1 MEKASDASVL
11 NQTKIKT
18 KSKIWEYVEAILWA
32 LFLYLIIQTCL
43 VQSFKIPS
51 SSMEDT
57 LLIGDRLLVNK
68 FIYGIRIPFTD
79 FRLPALREPERG
91 NVIVF
96 KYPKDP
102 SKDFIKRV
110 IGVPGDEVQIIDKQV
125 YINGVLYKN
134 MHEIH
139 GDPQILPAGSNA
151 RDNFGPILVPEDSY
165 FVMGD
170 NRDYSSD
177 SRFWGFVNESDLVGK
192 AIIKFWSWDKNEWH
206 VRWERIGRIID

>member
-11 NQTKIKT
+11 NQTKIET
-18 KSKIWEYVEAILWA
+18 KSKIRECVEVILTA
-32 LFLYLIIQTCL
+32 FFLYLIIQACL

-57 LLIGDRLLVNK
+57 LLIGDFLLANK

-79 FRLPALREPERG
+79 FRLPELREPERG
-91 NVIVF
+91 DVIIF
-96 KYPKDP
+96 KYPLDI

-110 IGVPGDEVQIIDKQV
+110 IGVPGDGIQIIDKQV
-125 YINGVLYKN
+125 YINGILYRN
-134 MHEIH
+134 QNEIH
-139 GDPQILPAGSNA
+139 KDQQILPAGSDE

-170 NRDYSSD
+170 NRDNSHD
-177 SRFWGFVNESDLVGK
+177 SRFWGFVNKSNLVGK
-192 AIIKFWSWDKNEWH
+192 AIIKYWSWDKKEWD